1 MTSILPPPPRPSRFV
16 ERLRRHEPLLGALT
30 TADHVPSE
38 VLRGLDF
45 VAVDGA
51 GPFGPVSRGWPAG
64 LPVVVL
70 VTAADQVALARAA
83 GADAVIAEAESA
95 LTSLDGVDAVLSDRG
110 PARRVTSPQAARTA
124 FASGADLVLY
134 DLPAMLGRVL
144 ASLEEGR
151 RPRTGREP
159 LVLLSGMLGDASLWD
174 GVAAQ
179 LGDLVLP
186 CPARTDLDDSVVEM
200 ASSVLAEAPSRFALA
215 GHSLGAIVALEI
227 MRQAPERVSRLIL
240 VSASARAPVEAQQR
254 AWARWRQRAL
264 DGEFDQVAAELA
276 LATLGPSGRDR
287 PAVVDANL
295 RMAHT
300 VGVAGF
306 LRQLSAQST
315 RPDRR
320 ADLAAITVPV
330 LVVSGE
336 LDEICPPAR
345 QRELLEYCPGA
356 ELFSIEG
363 GGHMLPLDSAHALAE
378 HLRRWLGRR

>member
-1 MTSILPPPPRPSRFV
+1 MLPPPPRPARFA
-16 ERLRRHEPLLGALT
+16 ERLRRHEPLLGALI
-30 TADHVPSE
+30 TADLACSD
-38 VLRGLDF
+38 VLSGLDF
-45 VAVDGA
+45 AAVNGAVAYEL
-51 GPFGPVSRGWPAG
+51 VSPRAQ
-64 LPVVVL
+64 LPVLVL
-70 VTAADQVALARAA
+70 VTAADQVAPARAA

-95 LTSLDGVDAVLSDRG
+95 LTPLDGVDAVLSDRG
-110 PARRVTSPQAARTA
+110 RARRVTSPEAARTA

-134 DLPAMLGRVL
+134 DLPAMFGRVL
-144 ASLEEGR
+144 TSLGEGR
-151 RPRTGREP
+151 PTHRPPTGREP

-186 CPARTDLDDSVVEM
+186 CPARIDLDDSVIEM

-240 VSASARAPVEAQQR
+240 VNASARAPVEAQRR

-264 DGEFDQVAAELA
+264 DGEFEEVAAELA
-276 LATLGPSGRDR
+276 LATLGPSGRAR

-300 VGVAGF
+300 VGVDGF

-315 RPDRR
+315 RPDSR
-320 ADLAAITVPV
+320 ADLAAIRVPV

-336 LDEICPPAR
+336 RDEICPPAR

-356 ELFSIEG
+356 ELVSIEG